1 MCQLIIYWKRFD
13 VSLLTPNKKS
23 ISDFVCLVLSTPTS
37 LQRNALHMDESN
49 FVCGF
54 SFVFFQHGQTPL
66 LYILVCHIYP
76 NQTYRQL
83 GRRQVCPD
91 LYPRASHIRVCIR
104 ISFLRAPQTCQIVS
118 LLKVFIHSLR
128 QAVDAAALP
137 HTRCWSNKMTE
148 EQYQHTEYTDKNHE
162 DELTHSKKALDSKLD
177 ERHVLWTS
185 GGLFFSISLIPLSN
199 CAIVFVRSWCL
210 VLSSLI
216 SSLAFSL

>member
-23 ISDFVCLVLSTPTS
+23 ISDFVCLVLSTPAS

-148 EQYQHTEYTDKNHE
+148 EQYQHTEYTDKNHAMRMSWP
-162 DELTHSKKALDSKLD
+162 TAKKPLIRNWMKDMFCGRAAVCSSLSL
-177 ERHVLWTS
+177 
-185 GGLFFSISLIPLSN
+185 LFRCRIVPLFLF
-199 CAIVFVRSWCL
+199 ARGVWCS
-210 VLSSLI
+210 VLSFL
-216 SSLAFSL
+216 L